1 MIKNTMRIEFI
12 ETGSDDNGNT
22 VLGSTLEPIEIEL
35 PTAITR
41 DRRDALE
48 KLLQQVVL
56 MPTSTTVEEP
66 ASVVE
71 EAA

>member
-1 MIKNTMRIEFI
+1 MIKNIMQIEFI
-12 ETGSDDNGNT
+12 EEDVREEGFSSMS
-22 VLGSTLEPIEIEL
+22 STLEPIVIEL
-35 PTAITR
+35 PSAITR

-56 MPTSTTVEEP
+56 MPTSTTVDEP
-66 ASVVE
+66 ASVAE

>member
-1 MIKNTMRIEFI
+1 MIKNIMQIEFI
-12 ETGSDDNGNT
+12 EEDVREEGFSSMS
-22 VLGSTLEPIEIEL
+22 STLEPIVIEL